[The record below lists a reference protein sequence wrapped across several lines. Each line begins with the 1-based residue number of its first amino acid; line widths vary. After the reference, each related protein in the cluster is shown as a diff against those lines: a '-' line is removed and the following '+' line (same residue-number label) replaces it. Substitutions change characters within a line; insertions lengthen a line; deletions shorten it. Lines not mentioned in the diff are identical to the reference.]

1 MFNEPTFLELAMK
14 GQVRPEAIDDYIDDW
29 HASLEATCDLH
40 DYLGMTA
47 DEYAR
52 WVEDSTTLANIIAK
66 RRSHDAEPNRRMT
79 I

>member
-52 WVEDSTTLANIIAK
+52 WWRIRPPSPISLRNVDLMMPSPIA
-66 RRSHDAEPNRRMT
+66 A
-79 I
+79 